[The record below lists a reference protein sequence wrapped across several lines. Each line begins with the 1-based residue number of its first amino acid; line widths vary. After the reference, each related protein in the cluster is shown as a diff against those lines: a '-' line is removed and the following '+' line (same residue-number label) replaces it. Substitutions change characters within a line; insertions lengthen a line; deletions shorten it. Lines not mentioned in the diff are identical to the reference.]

1 MCKDYMVAN
10 KIKPSEIKV
19 DKCLLKSVQSAR
31 RRYDDYLK
39 EEAQKKKPVNETVEL
54 IAAKKKKEEIDQVE
68 RDILL
73 ISAGV
78 KEADTAVREAKAL
91 EVLCGKKKASKEGL
105 LSINAKMSGN
115 LKRKAELETELDILK
130 KKKKDLES

>member
-1 MCKDYMVAN
+1 MC
-10 KIKPSEIKV
+10 
-19 DKCLLKSVQSAR
+19 VQ
-31 RRYDDYLK
+31 
-39 EEAQKKKPVNETVEL
+39 
-54 IAAKKKKEEIDQVE
+54 KEEIDQVE

-78 KEADTAVREAKAL
+78 KEADTAVREAGKAL